1 MIFCGLLIVL
11 LLIPGPLLAFGKV
24 VLPSRPPIA
33 ATGIILDQDQVR
45 RELQEIIPGLG
56 VEDIGFSDYRYS
68 PVAEA
73 HVHTYAQWYARYVLT
88 RLRPHENGS
97 YYRKEA
103 IDCEKFANLWVSL
116 LAFSL
121 DPAFPAAGP
130 LVGIIRFYPGKD
142 AEYHAGIVWRGES
155 GYYYLEPQAR
165 LHPEW
170 RSLKELTIADGM
182 VRVSF

>member
-1 MIFCGLLIVL
+1 M
-11 LLIPGPLLAFGKV
+11 AFGKV

-33 ATGIILDQDQVR
+33 ATGAILDREQVR

-56 VEDIGFSDYRYS
+56 FEDIRFTDYRYS

-73 HVHTYAQWYARYVLT
+73 HVQSYAQWYARYVLT
-88 RLRPHENGS
+88 RLRPHDNGS
-97 YYRKEA
+97 YFRKEA

-130 LVGIIRFYPGKD
+130 LVGIIRFYPSNNR
-142 AEYHAGIVWRGES
+142 EYHAGIVWRGER

-170 RSLKELTIADGM
+170 KSLEDLAIADGI
-182 VRVSF
+182 VRLTF